1 MFADELN
8 ASIEAIDKGRGQTLI
23 RDALATGMRPEEVAG
38 YLKDAIAQMLKKY
51 EEGEYF
57 IADLIMMGEV
67 IAGFYQL
74 VRPADADVI
83 PSGKLVI
90 GTIFDDI
97 HDVGKN
103 IFCSLA
109 RSAGFTVVDLGID
122 VPVGKFIQAIERE
135 NPDILGVSAVLST
148 TLDNVKVLVDAL
160 ETQGLRERVKVIL
173 GGAVATPDCV
183 AAIGCDASTMDA
195 VEGLSQCIA
204 WMKVQKVED

>member
-74 VRPADADVI
+74 VRPTDADVI

>member
-74 VRPADADVI
+74 VRPTDADVI

-90 GTIFDDI
+90 GTIF
-97 HDVGKN
+97 GK
-103 IFCSLA
+103 IFFA
-109 RSAGFTVVDLGID
+109 VWQE
-122 VPVGKFIQAIERE
+122 VPGSQWWIWVLMFPLE
-135 NPDILGVSAVLST
+135 NSSRPSSGRTPIFWGYPLSFP
-148 TLDNVKVLVDAL
+148 
-160 ETQGLRERVKVIL
+160 Q
-173 GGAVATPDCV
+173 P
-183 AAIGCDASTMDA
+183 
-195 VEGLSQCIA
+195 
-204 WMKVQKVED
+204 